1 MEDERLDDDFAAKL
15 LASSPPNMGY
25 DSSKGNSTIMTEDTF
40 IKYLPTSKSNIKTAF
55 RII

>member
-15 LASSPPNMGY
+15 LDSSPPNAGY